1 MSERQTRDADGGD
14 GPTGFRIPDAPAY
27 RPPVALVGV
36 ALWALALASIA
47 AVAPFAV
54 SAVAGEA
61 RVGSAATVARAFA
74 GAAAFA
80 VLFPLFAHLRL
91 RVAG

>member
-1 MSERQTRDADGGD
+1 MSGRRTRDADGGD
-14 GPTGFRIPDAPAY
+14 DSTAFRIPGAPAY
-27 RPPVALVGV
+27 RPPVALVGA
-36 ALWALALASIA
+36 ALWALALASMA
-47 AVAPFAV
+47 AVAPFV
-54 SAVAGEA
+54 ESAAAGKI

-74 GAAAFA
+74 GVAAFA